1 MAIVHSTGKAEES
14 RLTLKDIFSMPDDL
28 GLLNVKAI
36 NSSSPKDL
44 NATRFE
50 EINQFV
56 DQYGRQPYDDS
67 NHLNEKQLARR
78 LKSILTNSQN
88 MSELRG
94 LDRHKLFDAPLLQ
107 PSPKQQEPE
116 TLEVSVAAENVTS
129 LDDIF
134 NSDAL
139 GLLNIEASDIFDIKH
154 VPVIE
159 REMPDEIAQRTH
171 CADFYEFTSIF
182 KRYHANI
189 ESKSAEIVP
198 FKSGSQIDKGDVF
211 ILRGMLCLVD
221 MIGEFQ
227 GLADEPYNPRLR
239 VIFENGTESN
249 LLLRSLAAALYKDE
263 NSRRILKTA
272 ADVERAFQGITHKD
286 NRSGVVYI
294 VTTLSN
300 NSTLRAI
307 PNLFK
312 IGYTE
317 STVEER
323 TKNAER
329 DVAFLESPIQIV
341 ASIECYNLNP
351 HRFESLIHGFLS
363 AQRLNIELTGKNGQ
377 TYRPK
382 EWFSVPLDSA
392 REVVRRIID
401 GTIIQYRI
409 NNTTG
414 QLIQK
419 KLQL

>member
-1 MAIVHSTGKAEES
+1 MAIVHSTGKAEEN
-14 RLTLKDIFSMPDDL
+14 RLTLKDIFNMPDDL

-44 NATRFE
+44 NAARFE
-50 EINQFV
+50 EINQFI
-56 DQYGRQPYDDS
+56 DQNKRQPLDDAK
-67 NHLNEKQLARR
+67 HLNEKQLARR
-78 LKSILTNSQN
+78 LKSILTNPQN
-88 MSELRG
+88 MSELRS

-107 PSPKQQEPE
+107 SSPKQQEPE
-116 TLEVSVAAENVTS
+116 PVEVSVAAENVTS

-154 VPVIE
+154 VPAIE
-159 REMPDEIAQRTH
+159 REMPDEIAQRTQ
-171 CADFYEFTSIF
+171 CSDFYKFTSIF

-189 ESKSAEIVP
+189 ESKSAEIMS
-198 FKSGSQIDKGDVF
+198 FKSGSQIDEGDVF

-221 MIGEFQ
+221 KIELSNETGER
-227 GLADEPYNPRLR
+227 YNPRLR

-263 NSRRILKTA
+263 NGRRILKSA
-272 ADVERAFQGITHKD
+272 SDIEKSFQGITHKD

-294 VTTLSN
+294 VATLSN
-300 NSTLRAI
+300 NPTLRAI

-329 DVAFLESPIQIV
+329 DVAFLESPIQII
-341 ASIECYNLNP
+341 ASIECFNLNP

-363 AQRLNIELTGKNGQ
+363 AQRLTIELTGKNGQ
-377 TYRPK
+377 IYRPK
-382 EWFSVPLDSA
+382 EWFSVPLETA
-392 REVVRRIID
+392 REVVKRIID

-419 KLQL
+419 KLQQ